1 MLRSSRCTE
10 TDILC
15 NEINLSNQSVD
26 EPIVLS
32 DNIFNQK
39 NPSVYWSGHSF
50 MISWED
56 SRNSTDASPEQDIY
70 FQEYNNGNF
79 SFGLGGQATTTF
91 DDKQERPLI
100 SKYSE
105 TENVYLILWEDYRS
119 TGKEFCA
126 NLYGQS
132 FSSEV
137 DECPDL
143 GDLND
148 DGTLNVLD
156 IVQLANC
163 ILANNCADH
172 ENGCA
177 GDLSDDGMW
186 NVLDIV
192 QLVNCILSN
201 NCGG

>member
-1 MLRSSRCTE
+1 MVLKQIS
-10 TDILC
+10 
-15 NEINLSNQSVD
+15 LSDQSVD

-56 SRNSTDASPEQDIY
+56 SRNSMDVSLEQDIY
-70 FQEYNNGNF
+70 FQEYNNGIF
-79 SFGLGGQATTTF
+79 KFGLGGQATTAF
-91 DDKQERPLI
+91 DNKQERPLI

-105 TENVYLILWEDYRS
+105 TENLYLILWEDYRS

-132 FSSEV
+132 FRSE
-137 DECPDL
+137 DCPDL

-148 DGTLNVLD
+148 DGGWNVLD

-163 ILANNCADH
+163 VLANDCVGI
-172 ENGCA
+172 ENGCS
-177 GDLSDDGMW
+177 GDMNDDGVF

-192 QLVNCILSN
+192 VLANCVLAG
-201 NCGG
+201 NCGA

>member
-1 MLRSSRCTE
+1 M
-10 TDILC
+10 
-15 NEINLSNQSVD
+15 
-26 EPIVLS
+26 
-32 DNIFNQK
+32 NIF
-39 NPSVYWSGHSF
+39 
-50 MISWED
+50 
-56 SRNSTDASPEQDIY
+56 
-70 FQEYNNGNF
+70 FQEYKNGHF
-79 SFGLGGQATTTF
+79 ELAPGGEPLSLF
-91 DDKQERPLI
+91 DMKQEQPVI
-100 SKYSE
+100 AKYSD
-105 TENVYLILWEDYRS
+105 TDNSYVILWEDYRS

-177 GDLSDDGMW
+177 GDLSDDGKW